1 MKVSVARAES
11 LHLNL
16 TTEEG
21 PIIRGRSGLE
31 EFSEE
36 NIASM
41 KEYELGII
49 ILLSVMTLSFQ
60 PIY

>member
-1 MKVSVARAES
+1 
-11 LHLNL
+11 LNL

-21 PIIRGRSGLE
+21 PVIRGRSGLE

-36 NIASM
+36 NIATM
-41 KEYELGII
+41 KEHELGII
-49 ILLSVMTLSFQ
+49 LLLSVMTLSFQ